1 MGVATALS
9 WLGLPWSEAGV
20 LLLPLGTVPAL
31 LWLPAATA
39 CPET

>member
-1 MGVATALS
+1 MAVAAELS

-20 LLLPLGTVPAL
+20 LPPLGPVPAL
-31 LWLPAATA
+31 LWLPNATA

>member
-1 MGVATALS
+1 MAVAAELS
-9 WLGLPWSEAGV
+9 WLGLPWSEAGA

-31 LWLPAATA
+31 LSLPAATA